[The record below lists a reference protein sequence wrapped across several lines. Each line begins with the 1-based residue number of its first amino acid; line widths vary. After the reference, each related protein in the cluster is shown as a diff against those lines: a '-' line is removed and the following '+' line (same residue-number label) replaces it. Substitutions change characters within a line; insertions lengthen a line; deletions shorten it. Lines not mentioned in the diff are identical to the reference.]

1 MAARILPA
9 AHHYSGSRV
18 RKGGFDSVRLAAAGL
33 ALLAVAAVIGG
44 SLSLRQT
51 PMPPATGTLADMQPA
66 AAVYVGR
73 KGEAERAIAL
83 RHASAKATAAPAQAP
98 VAAAKPAID
107 GKAVYDGL
115 CFACHTS
122 GVGNAPTLDRSH
134 WNKRLAQGKEAL
146 YRHAI
151 DGYTGPDGG
160 MMPPKG
166 GNPSLSDAEIRAS
179 VDWMLGNLK

>member
-1 MAARILPA
+1 M
-9 AHHYSGSRV
+9 
-18 RKGGFDSVRLAAAGL
+18 RKGGFDPVRLTAAGL
-33 ALLAVAAVIGG
+33 ALLAVAALIGG
-44 SLSLRQT
+44 RLSLRQM
-51 PMPPATGTLADMQPA
+51 PMPPATGTRGDMQPA
-66 AAVYVGR
+66 AAVYVGQE
-73 KGEAERAIAL
+73 GEAERAIAL
-83 RHASAKATAAPAQAP
+83 RQASEKAAAPAPAP

-134 WNKRLAQGKEAL
+134 WNKRLAQGKDAL

>member
-18 RKGGFDSVRLAAAGL
+18 RKGGFDPVRLAAAGL

-51 PMPPATGTLADMQPA
+51 PMPPATGTRADMQPA
-66 AAVYVGR
+66 AAVYVGQ

-107 GKAVYDGL
+107 GKAVYDG
-115 CFACHTS
+115 
-122 GVGNAPTLDRSH
+122 
-134 WNKRLAQGKEAL
+134 GKEVIVDEISDKTLMEKISETA
-146 YRHAI
+146 YQKYIYPRHFFGLPA
-151 DGYTGPDGG
+151 
-160 MMPPKG
+160 
-166 GNPSLSDAEIRAS
+166 DAEIEATYFHFTNEDRSIVVTDPAS
-179 VDWMLGNLK
+179 GEDFLVSETVE

>member
-1 MAARILPA
+1 MT
-9 AHHYSGSRV
+9 HHFAGSRV
-18 RKGGFDSVRLAAAGL
+18 RKGGFDPVRLAAAGL
-33 ALLAVAAVIGG
+33 ALLAVVAVVGG
-44 SLSLRQT
+44 SLSLRQ
-51 PMPPATGTLADMQPA
+51 MPPATDAMADMQPA

-73 KGEAERAIAL
+73 KGEAERATAL
-83 RHASAKATAAPAQAP
+83 RHASEQAAATPAPAR

-122 GVGNAPTLDRSH
+122 GVGNAPMLERAH
-134 WNKRLAQGKEAL
+134 WGKRLAQGKDVL

>member
-1 MAARILPA
+1 MNK
-9 AHHYSGSRV
+9 GS
-18 RKGGFDSVRLAAAGL
+18 FDPVRLAAGGL
-33 ALLAVAAVIGG
+33 ALVAAAAVIGG
-44 SLSLRQT
+44 IMSLRQ
-51 PMPPATGTLADMQPA
+51 PVAAKGEAAPAINLQQAG
-66 AAVYVGR
+66 AVYVG
-73 KGEAERAIAL
+73 KQGETVRNAAAQRVRRL
-83 RHASAKATAAPAQAP
+83 SAPPAGGSAATPAPARI
-98 VAAAKPAID
+98 AAVKPAID

-122 GVGNAPTLDRSH
+122 GVGNAPMLERAH
-134 WNKRLAQGKEAL
+134 WGKRLAQGKDVL